1 VKEVDG
7 QVDPQA
13 ATKGF
18 RPAGAPLRGA
28 SITGFERL
36 GNGAYILT
44 YSLNNANY
52 QIKYSATTT
61 NMNIEFVNPDGT
73 IRTEVYTKK

>member
-1 VKEVDG
+1 MKEVDG

-36 GNGAYILT
+36 GNDSYLLT
-44 YSLNNANY
+44 YSLNNSDY
-52 QIKYSATTT
+52 QIKYTATIT
-61 NMNIEFVNPDGT
+61 NATMEFVNPDGT
-73 IRTEVYTKK
+73 ARTEVYTRK